1 MKIKRAIIL
10 GAGYGT
16 RLRPITLKIPKPLIK
31 INGVT
36 LLENS
41 IKLLSSLGVKHIIV
55 NAYYLHKEIIKFVK
69 GKKFS
74 FKIDVTVEKK
84 KILNTGG
91 GILNASKKFKK
102 QPFFVLNPDTLWD
115 LKKYKKEFR
124 KLEKLY
130 FKNKK
135 PTMLLVSKKKSF
147 DRSFKGDFNL
157 NSKNEILRE
166 KNNKFIFIGAQII
179 NRSVFKKRKIKP
191 FSMNKVWDDLIKNK
205 ALVGVVSRQKIFH
218 KKNSYDQS
226 FNGDF
231 NINSKKEI
239 LRQKNNRFIFTGA
252 QIIDRSIFK
261 KRKIKPFSINQI
273 WDELIKNKNLL
284 GVLSGNK
291 FFHINNYKIYKKLNK
306 KVIG

>member
-10 GAGYGT
+10 GAGYGS
-16 RLRPITLKIPKPLIK
+16 RLRPVTLKIPKPLIK

-41 IKLLSSLGVKHIIV
+41 IKLLNSLGVKHIIV
-55 NAYYLHKEIIKFVK
+55 NAHHLHRQIIKFVK

-74 FKIDVTVEKK
+74 SKVDVVVEKK

-115 LKKYKKEFR
+115 LRKYKKEFR

-191 FSMNKVWDDLIKNK
+191 FSMNKVWDDLIKK
-205 ALVGVVSRQKIFH
+205 
-218 KKNSYDQS
+218 
-226 FNGDF
+226 
-231 NINSKKEI
+231 
-239 LRQKNNRFIFTGA
+239 
-252 QIIDRSIFK
+252 
-261 KRKIKPFSINQI
+261 
-273 WDELIKNKNLL
+273 KNLL
-284 GVLSGNK
+284 GVISCKK

>member
-41 IKLLSSLGVKHIIV
+41 IKLLSSLDVKHIIV

-69 GKKFS
+69 GKNFS
-74 FKIDVTVEKK
+74 FKVDVTVEKK

-166 KNNKFIFIGAQII
+166 KNNKFIFIGTQII

-191 FSMNKVWDDLIKNK
+191 FSMNKVWDDLIKERN
-205 ALVGVVSRQKIFH
+205 LLGVVSRK
-218 KKNSYDQS
+218 
-226 FNGDF
+226 
-231 NINSKKEI
+231 
-239 LRQKNNRFIFTGA
+239 
-252 QIIDRSIFK
+252 
-261 KRKIKPFSINQI
+261 
-273 WDELIKNKNLL
+273 
-284 GVLSGNK
+284 K
-291 FFHINNYKIYKKLNK
+291 FFHINKFKLTLKITKVNIWKL
-306 KVIG
+306 IIQ

>member
-1 MKIKRAIIL
+1 M
-10 GAGYGT
+10 
-16 RLRPITLKIPKPLIK
+16 
-31 INGVT
+31 V
-36 LLENS
+36 
-41 IKLLSSLGVKHIIV
+41 
-55 NAYYLHKEIIKFVK
+55 
-69 GKKFS
+69 
-74 FKIDVTVEKK
+74 VEKK

-102 QPFFVLNPDTLWD
+102 QPFFVLNPDSPWD

-191 FSMNKVWDDLIKNK
+191 FSMNKVWDDLIKERNLLRGLS
-205 ALVGVVSRQKIFH
+205 AA
-218 KKNSYDQS
+218 KN
-226 FNGDF
+226 
-231 NINSKKEI
+231 
-239 LRQKNNRFIFTGA
+239 
-252 QIIDRSIFK
+252 
-261 KRKIKPFSINQI
+261 FSI
-273 WDELIKNKNLL
+273 
-284 GVLSGNK
+284 
-291 FFHINNYKIYKKLNK
+291 
-306 KVIG
+306 

>member
-10 GAGYGT
+10 GAGYGK
-16 RLRPITLKIPKPLIK
+16 RLRPITMKIPKPLIK

-55 NAYYLHKEIIKFVK
+55 NAHHLHKEIVKFVK

-74 FKIDVTVEKK
+74 FVDVVVEKK

-91 GILNASKKFKK
+91 GILNASKKFKR
-102 QPFFVLNPDTLWD
+102 QPFFVLNPDTSWN

-124 KLEKLY
+124 KLEKFY

-166 KNNKFIFIGAQII
+166 KNNKFIFTGAQII

-191 FSMNKVWDDLIKNK
+191 FSMNKVWDDLIKERN
-205 ALVGVVSRQKIFH
+205 LLGVVSRK
-218 KKNSYDQS
+218 
-226 FNGDF
+226 
-231 NINSKKEI
+231 
-239 LRQKNNRFIFTGA
+239 
-252 QIIDRSIFK
+252 
-261 KRKIKPFSINQI
+261 
-273 WDELIKNKNLL
+273 
-284 GVLSGNK
+284 K

-306 KVIG
+306 KIIG

>member
-1 MKIKRAIIL
+1 MSKKLIENILLSFDKKIA
-10 GAGYGT
+10 
-16 RLRPITLKIPKPLIK
+16 RPFLKEGFLKLF
-31 INGVT
+31 INRNM
-36 LLENS
+36 LLEKIVINA
-41 IKLLSSLGVKHIIV
+41 LL
-55 NAYYLHKEIIKFVK
+55 NEFVK

-74 FKIDVTVEKK
+74 SKVDVVVEKK

-102 QPFFVLNPDTLWD
+102 QPFFVLNPDTPWD

-191 FSMNKVWDDLIKNK
+191 FSMNKVWDDLIK
-205 ALVGVVSRQKIFH
+205 
-218 KKNSYDQS
+218 
-226 FNGDF
+226 
-231 NINSKKEI
+231 E
-239 LRQKNNRFIFTGA
+239 
-252 QIIDRSIFK
+252 
-261 KRKIKPFSINQI
+261 
-273 WDELIKNKNLL
+273 KNLL
-284 GVLSGNK
+284 GVVSRKK